1 LGINTLIDY
10 GVVVDHI
17 VLIDDCGVI
26 VDVSGLFHFHP
37 MSPHMIIAKMSLGN
51 EGIVGV
57 AEAETKTYRDPAAV
71 VRETN
76 AYLIM

>member
-1 LGINTLIDY
+1 
-10 GVVVDHI
+10 
-17 VLIDDCGVI
+17 
-26 VDVSGLFHFHP
+26 